1 MSDQTIKFDIL
12 FNTQQAIQQ
21 LSTLES
27 RLNNIRNK
35 NNVGGGVQ
43 KEITTFADSYSKI
56 INDMTRKAEDFYM
69 SWQKYGNISDFAS
82 YKSLIPQIQQLAKEQ
97 DSFNRSI
104 KETNSSLNV
113 LGTSFSKHLG
123 WIATGIG
130 VGSAIGGTIA
140 GIHDLANLE
149 TEFNQLKTVLPEV
162 EENQATYNQAMK
174 DSFALAERF
183 GTKVKDVTD
192 SLRLMG
198 RGYHE
203 LAESEKLAEIALKL
217 SVADN
222 FNPEISTRAIEAVV
236 GAYGKQADAVSFATH
251 VMDSMTKVSHTGQ
264 VSANDLAEALLRS
277 AAAAKTVGISY
288 DELNA
293 MIAVIARN
301 TGLSGQTIGDGIKSI
316 ANSIHSS
323 KAIESLNEVG
333 ISVYKIGANG
343 EKEFRK
349 ITDVLLDASI
359 KAKSTNQNFEALFR
373 NLAGGKF
380 QITKLSS
387 LLGDPNEYL
396 RILGNSIN
404 SSGFTDKQLAIQMDT
419 IQRKAQALKVSFEEL
434 LVTGGNESGFRNTLK
449 NILDTLNQILK
460 GLNNINPLVWDTIG
474 NITKFAVAF
483 VTLRTAVNFATS
495 SYTLLKNTIVT
506 TTVAQE
512 GLNVATMANPLG
524 AVAKLVTLAGTALAT
539 YAFFAGEAA
548 TAQEKANQETDN
560 AITAKASEIE
570 MVKQQTSYMETLG
583 NTYVSLQQALAQ
595 VGDDETKAA
604 EIKKTMGTVSQQLS
618 QIVGQ
623 EAADRILASD
633 NIMEVI
639 TQEQAVHNEKTT
651 QMQQELDTM
660 RQTQVKLA
668 NDTIAMCNERIG
680 AINAEANAFND
691 AADAIGD
698 ALGRIDKFMFQYH
711 RGKANY
717 LRSMADTLDQERE
730 QYADMPWY
738 AEIGWSQME
747 GDLTMAGMS
756 DTNTLRQQA
765 DEQDTKA
772 DEIKQNAVNYYGEK
786 GRKALG
792 QLYTPGSYST
802 TPISTG
808 EAPEGTPKQKR
819 NSRGNTSN
827 GPRYAPDRQDQI
839 ERLWANHDVNHTL
852 AESKVQAEQYQETLA
867 KLQLQQDLTGE
878 TAELD
883 AQKFQLMTNRTIE
896 LSKETEVL
904 TRKRDEYQQ
913 KANDIIANSQ
923 EAQAALNEQKLSWDN
938 LTKDERKDFIHAYFG
953 DTSDQK
959 LAISFLDSVDKL
971 TTKIAENQKESS
983 SISNDIAKGKK
994 SSPNNLYSN
1003 NMKDLDYDEQLA
1015 LYALGP
1021 KATDEQKRMIELNIS
1036 VLKLQEAERR
1046 LQEIKNSDHTT
1057 EELKQQETVVAELRN
1072 KILDLK
1078 DTWKEFGEQAY
1089 DALDRVLIQGESLK
1103 DVLKDIWKDLASNAL
1118 HLLITGKPNAD
1129 NGGLLGSLLNNLF
1142 GHNAEGSIGDK
1153 QELTWVRENN
1163 KKEAIIPMQDNKE
1176 RGRSLWI
1183 ETGRQMGLLNNS
1195 SGVVPSLK
1203 NPDLIKQATMN
1214 IQMQQQQEHVDEL
1227 IKQTRVLQAMFKF
1240 MIENQD
1246 NGGTSIA
1253 QPVVMQQ
1260 GMSMDEFMNMY
1271 YQAKKFNYIK

>member
-1 MSDQTIKFDIL
+1 MSDQTVKIDIL
-12 FNTQQAIQQ
+12 VNAKQAIQQ
-21 LSTLES
+21 LSTLEN

-35 NNVGGGVQ
+35 NSISGGKQ
-43 KEITTFADSYSKI
+43 KEFNTFADSYSKI

-69 SWQKYGNISDFAS
+69 SWQKYGNISDLAN

-97 DSFNRSI
+97 ESFNRSI
-104 KETNSSLNV
+104 KETNGSLNV

-149 TEFNQLKTVLPEV
+149 VEFNQLKTVIPEV

-174 DSFALAERF
+174 DSFALAERY

-222 FNPEISTRAIEAVV
+222 FNPETSTKAIEAVV

-288 DELNA
+288 DELA
-293 MIAVIARN
+293 SMIAVIARN

-359 KAKSTNQNFEALFR
+359 KAKSTNQNFEELFR
-373 NLAGGKF
+373 NLSGGKF
-380 QITKLSS
+380 QVTKLSS

-396 RILGNSIN
+396 RVLGNSIN

-419 IQRKAQALKVSFEEL
+419 IQRKAQTLKASFEEL

-474 NITKFAVAF
+474 NITKFALAF
-483 VTLRTAVNFATS
+483 VTLRTAINFATS

-524 AVAKLVTLAGTALAT
+524 AVAKLITLAGAALAT
-539 YAFFAGEAA
+539 YAFFAGEAV

-633 NIMEVI
+633 NIMDAI

-668 NDTIAMCNERIG
+668 NDTIVMCNERIG
-680 AINAEANAFND
+680 AINAEADAFDD

-730 QYADMPWY
+730 QYTDMPWY
-738 AEIGWSQME
+738 SQIGWSQME
-747 GDLTMAGMS
+747 GDLSMAGMS

-765 DEQDTKA
+765 AEQDTKA
-772 DEIKQNAVNYYGEK
+772 DEIKQNAINYYGEK

-808 EAPEGTPKQKR
+808 EVPEGTPKQKR

-827 GPRYAPDRQDQI
+827 GSRYAPDRQDQI
-839 ERLWANHDVNHTL
+839 DRLLANHDVNHML
-852 AESKVQAEQYQETLA
+852 AENKVQAEQYQSALA

-923 EAQAALNEQKLSWDN
+923 EVQAALNEQKLSWDN
-938 LTKDERKDFIHAYFG
+938 LTKDERKDFIYAYFG
-953 DTSDQK
+953 DASDQK

-983 SISNDIAKGKK
+983 SISNDIARGKK
-994 SSPNNLYSN
+994 SSPANLYSN
-1003 NMKDLDYDEQLA
+1003 KMKDLDYDEQLA

-1021 KATDEQKRMIELNIS
+1021 KATDEQKRMIELNSS

-1046 LQEIKNSDHTT
+1046 LQEIKNSDHTV
-1057 EELKQQETVVAELRN
+1057 EELKQQETVIAELRN

-1089 DALDRVLIQGESLK
+1089 DALDRILIQGESIGS
-1103 DVLKDIWKDLASNAL
+1103 VFKDLWKQLASSAL
-1118 HLLITGKPNAD
+1118 KALVTGKPVD
-1129 NGGLLGSLLNNLF
+1129 NSGLLGTVLKLF

-1163 KKEAIIPMQDNKE
+1163 KKEAIIPMEGNRE

-1183 ETGRQMGLLNNS
+1183 ETGKQMGLLNNS
-1195 SGVVPSLK
+1195 AGVIPSLK

-1214 IQMQQQQEHVDEL
+1214 IQMQQQQGHVDEL

-1246 NGGTSIA
+1246 TGGTSVA